1 MFMKLSRRPIMM
13 PRESISQGFALAVLL
28 ILGAIA
34 LAGPSG
40 ILAWSENRHLLEQR
54 QAEVA
59 RLQAE
64 RDELRNRVALLD
76 PRRVDPDLTG
86 ELLRRDMNVLHR
98 DEMVMILK

>member
-1 MFMKLSRRPIMM
+1 MKLLRRQIRM
-13 PRESISQGFALAVLL
+13 PRESVSQGFALAFLL

-34 LAGPSG
+34 VAGPSG
-40 ILAWSENRHLLEQR
+40 ILAWSENGHLLAQR

-64 RDELRNRVALLD
+64 RDELRNRVGLLD

-98 DEMVMILK
+98 DEMVMILD